1 MDGLY
6 AHFFPGK
13 QFVGE
18 CKMELISSV
27 RPHQSTF
34 TCTDCSR
41 DEVIIKIPNFLG
53 RHSAIGDVN
62 AMREIF
68 GRYGPLRSE
77 FDGIKYEDYESV

>member
-18 CKMELISSV
+18 WKMEVISIV
-27 RPHQSTF
+27 RAHQSTC

-41 DEVIIKIPNFLG
+41 NEGIIKIPNFLG
-53 RHSAIGDVN
+53 RHSAIGDVD

-68 GRYGPLRSE
+68 GRYYGPLRSE
-77 FDGIKYEDYESV
+77 FDGITKYVD